1 MFNPMYSKSDGVSL
15 MKINRIGEMIAN
27 LASFDC

>member
-15 MKINRIGEMIAN
+15 MEINRIGEMIAN
-27 LASFDC
+27 LGSFDC